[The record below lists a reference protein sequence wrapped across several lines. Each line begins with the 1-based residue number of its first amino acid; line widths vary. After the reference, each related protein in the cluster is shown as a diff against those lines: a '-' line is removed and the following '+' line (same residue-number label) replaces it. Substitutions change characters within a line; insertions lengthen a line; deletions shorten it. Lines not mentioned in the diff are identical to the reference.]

1 MPRYYRSSYYTP
13 GNPKELYDG
22 DKILLISHL
31 DSLDLNE
38 LIKQQN
44 IYKEQVININNYFN
58 GEEFKDSEK
67 KIKESIK
74 NLKSLLKDFINEIK
88 IVSDRKFYKIK
99 KKYFEKKKLF
109 GKNFILLEIKY
120 YAKDEKKGDKFINI
134 SKSIAKE
141 LKNIQD
147 QTEIFFD
154 RYEEILAILKSHNL
168 LSSYHQVDDDIQ
180 EISIKNL
187 NEEEKQILNIKDG
200 VSPQFGCN
208 NDVYKDYQISKKI
221 PKFFIDSMMEHK
233 DLNVDHN
240 SWWEPEFKPDFLVD
254 YKEYFN
260 ESKFMKN
267 FLQISKDFSIP
278 QISLHKP
285 ERKVEAIEISEK
297 ILRRI
302 ELTIRAKKKGEEKM
316 INVGYVYVL
325 SNKAYPNVYKIGSTY
340 GLPEERAEE
349 LTGTGHL
356 TPFIVVA
363 HIKIK
368 NAEYNE
374 KLIHRFLK
382 KDRVKKG
389 REFFRINL
397 KEIKDILKKVDKM
410 SDKGKI
416 KISLSDLSK

>member
-1 MPRYYRSSYYTP
+1 MPRYYRRSYYTP

-22 DKILLISHL
+22 NKILLISHL
-31 DSLDLNE
+31 DSLDLDE
-38 LIKQQN
+38 LIEQQN
-44 IYKEQVININNYFN
+44 IYTEQASKINNYFN
-58 GEEFKDSEK
+58 GEEFKDSEE

-74 NLKSLLKDFINEIK
+74 NLKSLLKEFINEIK

-99 KKYFEKKKLF
+99 KKFFEKKKLL

-120 YAKDEKKGDKFINI
+120 YTKDERKGDKFINI
-134 SKSIAKE
+134 SKSISKE
-141 LKNIQD
+141 IKNIQD
-147 QTEIFFD
+147 QTEIFND
-154 RYEEILAILKSHNL
+154 KYEEILAILKSHNL
-168 LSSYHQVDDDIQ
+168 LSSYHQMNDDIQ
-180 EISIKNL
+180 EINIKNFD
-187 NEEEKQILNIKDG
+187 EEKKILNIKDG
-200 VSPQFGCN
+200 VNLQFGCN
-208 NDVYKDYQISKKI
+208 NSDYRDYQISKKI
-221 PKFFIDSMMEHK
+221 PKFFLDSMMEHK
-233 DLNVDHN
+233 DLNIDYN

-254 YKEYFN
+254 LKEYFN
-260 ESKFMKN
+260 ESKFMKD

-278 QISLHKP
+278 QISLHSP
-285 ERKVEAIEISEK
+285 ELKHKALEITEK

-302 ELTIRAKKKGEEKM
+302 ELTIRAKKKGKEKM

-325 SNKAYPNVYKIGSTY
+325 SNEAYPNIYKIGSTY

-356 TPFIVVA
+356 TPFKVVA

-374 KLIHRFLK
+374 KLIHRFFK

-389 REFFRINL
+389 REFFKINL
-397 KEIKDILKKVDKM
+397 KEIKDILKKVNKM

-416 KISLSDLSK
+416 KISLSDLNK